1 MKHIHPDTRRNETPY
16 RGMVV
21 EVRNNNIDKAISI
34 LKKKL
39 EVDGFFNELRKR
51 EYYMTRSEK
60 RRLAKAAGKRRVQKE
75 NEKRLEE
82 FGF

>member
-1 MKHIHPDTRRNETPY
+1 MKHYRSDDRRNEKSY

-51 EYYMTRSEK
+51 EYYISKGEN
-60 RRLAKAAGKRRVQKE
+60 RRLTKAASKRRVQRE